1 MFIPSLSPWYLASLA
16 MYVVTVLSVN
26 YWVYSDATARGS
38 SFPSFWSISSIF
50 FWLPALYYLIRY
62 RHLHERQRPPT
73 RGNLIAQTF
82 AISSLSATVV
92 ATFFAPPDQFTRTLF
107 VPACFAVTLS
117 VTYVLVYRR
126 QYERILEI
134 A

>member
-1 MFIPSLSPWYLASLA
+1 MPSLPPVYLVSLA

-38 SFPSFWSISSIF
+38 SFPSFWSISSVF
-50 FWLPALYYLIRY
+50 FWLPALYYFIRY

-73 RGNLIAQTF
+73 RGNRIAQTL

-92 ATFFAPPDQFTRTLF
+92 TTFFAPPDQFTRTLL
-107 VPACFAVTLS
+107 VPACFAGTLS

-126 QYERILEI
+126 QYKRIPGI